1 MGCGTSEAAVAGD
14 AYDEM
19 FFERLREANRPR
31 PYAPAPPTLVSPET
45 YAAFAR
51 EMGVDCCELPG
62 CFVCSGEMAKKP

>member
-31 PYAPAPPTLVSPET
+31 PYTPTPYALVSPET
-45 YAAFAR
+45 YAALAH
-51 EMGVDCCELPG
+51 ESGVEHCGVTG
-62 CFVCSGEMAKKP
+62 CAVCSGELRKR